1 MWGTRSEKPSNAVK
15 SQIAV
20 APSSPTTESQAQAL
34 VRSRAGTHQRHA
46 TKSPTG
52 RVRFAAESPLS
63 ITFHDTFVSDTKC
76 VTNVGAT
83 VSP

>member
-1 MWGTRSEKPSNAVK
+1 MRFEKPSDAVK
-15 SQIAV
+15 SEIAV
-20 APSSPTTESQAQAL
+20 APSSLTTESQAQTV
-34 VRSRAGTHQRHA
+34 VRSLAEKHQRHA

-63 ITFHDTFVSDTKC
+63 ITFHETFVSDTKC
-76 VTNVGAT
+76 VTNFGAT